1 MSLHSRFPE
10 RTPFSSLVV
19 GPEKE
24 DLTTTW
30 VHAKGQEEEE
40 GGEDEERAFDSR
52 WHLSLI
58 AVEWDSGA
66 DTIEY
71 FLSRENTKM
80 LVLFLCKYSCIW
92 AMSRTGVYLQ
102 WPAGRE

>member
-19 GPEKE
+19 SPEKE
-24 DLTTTW
+24 DFTTTR

-40 GGEDEERAFDSR
+40 HGEDEERVFDSG
-52 WHLSLI
+52 WHLFLV
-58 AVEWDSGA
+58 AVEWGSGA
-66 DTIEY
+66 DTTQY
-71 FLSRENTKM
+71 FLSRENTRM
-80 LVLFLCKYSCIW
+80 LGLFLCKYSCIW

-102 WPAGRE
+102 